1 MKVYLAWDTDEAEL
15 LGVYSTREKAMQ
27 RLEEHLNMNH
37 DKDSFLPLEECIK
50 DLRNDDYIGLLCEER
65 EVIE

>member
-37 DKDSFLPLEECIK
+37 DEDSFLPLKECIE
-50 DLRNDDYIGLLCEER
+50 DLHNGDYIGLLCEER

>member
-27 RLEEHLNMNH
+27 RLEERLNRTYYE
-37 DKDSFLPLEECIK
+37 DSFQTFEECIE
-50 DLRNDDYIGLLCEER
+50 DLHNDNYIGLSCEER
-65 EVIE
+65 EII